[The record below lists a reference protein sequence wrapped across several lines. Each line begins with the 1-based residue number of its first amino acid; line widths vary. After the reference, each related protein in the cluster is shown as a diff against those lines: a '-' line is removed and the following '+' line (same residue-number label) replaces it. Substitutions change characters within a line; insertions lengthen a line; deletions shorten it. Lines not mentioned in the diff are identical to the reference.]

1 MDALQT
7 LLDKCNI
14 TNKISFNHV
23 DRRIHCYA
31 HIINICTSHVI
42 TSVTSTSKSYLAN
55 LKIPV
60 NLDNAACSDSNN
72 VSDNSSDAG
81 SDDDANHPCNINQI
95 QLANSF
101 KSQGDSSLKEWFKGI
116 QHDPL
121 KHAQRLVSFLCAL
134 DQCKEGLCDKINEG
148 NKSNLFIGKDE
159 TGKHIVFPVPQL
171 ELLKDVKTRWDLVY
185 MMLERLQQLRPVHL
199 SSDLVSEIY

>member
-7 LLDKCNI
+7 LLDKRDI

-42 TSVTSTSKSYLAN
+42 ASVTSTSKSYLAN

-60 NLDNAACSDSNN
+60 DLDDAACGDSND

-81 SDDDANHPCNINQI
+81 SDDDADYPHDINQI

-101 KSQGDSSLKEWFKGI
+101 KS
-116 QHDPL
+116 
-121 KHAQRLVSFLCAL
+121 
-134 DQCKEGLCDKINEG
+134 
-148 NKSNLFIGKDE
+148 
-159 TGKHIVFPVPQL
+159 
-171 ELLKDVKTRWDLVY
+171 
-185 MMLERLQQLRPVHL
+185 
-199 SSDLVSEIY
+199 